1 MPPDPNRFCCLD
13 GRDHSDESEKGNIL
27 TRQARSELTIVPE
40 LDGVR
45 GIAILLV
52 LGFHFGHVLPHPGNE
67 LFGLGWAGVDLF
79 FVLSG
84 YLITRILY
92 STKEYPGYF
101 VNFYGRRFLRIF
113 PLAFA
118 FLAAY
123 FWIALPLA
131 HHFGYD
137 LDRNGSD
144 QLWYWAYLANWH
156 NGIHGSLTHLWS
168 LSIEEQFYLIWP
180 SVVFVMSKKNLQRL
194 CVWLIALP
202 LIFRF
207 LLMGVFHYSILTQGM
222 TFCRTEALALGAL
235 IALCGQVRILPWL
248 AVPAAAGVLV
258 IAATIGSDGRIMGIY
273 GLTLVAFACAGVVN
287 EVIRGAGS
295 ASVASRLLRSS
306 GLRRFGKYSYAIY
319 VLHAP
324 ILAATFH
331 IYAKAPTPVRGC
343 ILFFVGIAL
352 SYVAGWASWHLLESR
367 ILRLKR
373 YFAYNRDGI
382 GTREATALATG

>member
-1 MPPDPNRFCCLD
+1 
-13 GRDHSDESEKGNIL
+13 L
-27 TRQARSELTIVPE
+27 TRHVELTVIPE

-52 LGFHFGHVLPHPGNE
+52 LAFHFGHMLPGYGNQ
-67 LFGLGWAGVDLF
+67 LFSLGWTGVDLF

-84 YLITRILY
+84 FLITRILWTTRD
-92 STKEYPGYF
+92 SPEYF
-101 VNFYGRRFLRIF
+101 SSFYGRRILRIF

-118 FLAAY
+118 FLASY

-156 NGIHGSLTHLWS
+156 PHGLHGSLSHLWS

-180 SVVFVMSKKNLQRL
+180 TVVFAIALKNLRRL
-194 CVWLIALP
+194 CIVLILLP
-202 LIFRF
+202 LALRYV
-207 LLMGVFHYSILTQGM
+207 LMGIFHLSIHTIPGM

-235 IALCGQVRILPWL
+235 IALSLGIEGLAIPRLPKL
-248 AVPAAAGVLV
+248 ALASAVGVLA
-258 IAATIGSDGRIMGIY
+258 IALTAGTESNLMGIY
-273 GLTLVAFACAGVVN
+273 GLTLVALACAGFVLRAVQS
-287 EVIRGAGS
+287 AGDS
-295 ASVASRLLRSS
+295 TRLSSMLRSS
-306 GLRRFGKYSYAIY
+306 WLRRFGKYSYAIY

-324 ILAATFH
+324 IVAVAFH
-331 IYAKAPTPVRGC
+331 LYARSPTPLRGC
-343 ILFFVGIAL
+343 TLFFAGIIS
-352 SYVAGWASWHLLESR
+352 SYLAGWVSWHLFESK

-373 YFAYNRDGI
+373 YFEYDQARKQP
-382 GTREATALATG
+382 AAAVAVS

>member
-1 MPPDPNRFCCLD
+1 VAF
-13 GRDHSDESEKGNIL
+13 L
-27 TRQARSELTIVPE
+27 TRQTSAELTIVPE

-45 GIAILLV
+45 GIAILVV
-52 LGFHFGHVLPHPGNE
+52 LGFHFGHILPRPGNA

-84 YLITRILY
+84 YLITRILWTTRECRSY
-92 STKEYPGYF
+92 LVT
-101 VNFYGRRFLRIF
+101 FYGRRILRIF

-156 NGIHGSLTHLWS
+156 NGLHGSLTHLWS

-180 SVVFVMSKKNLQRL
+180 TVVFATSNKNLQRL
-194 CVWLIALP
+194 CVLLVVLP
-202 LIFRF
+202 LSLRF
-207 LLMGVFHYSILTQGM
+207 LLMGAFHFSVLTRGM

-235 IALCGQVRILPWL
+235 IALRKDLPILPWL
-248 AVPAAAGVLV
+248 AIPSAIGVLV
-258 IAATIGSDGRIMGIY
+258 IAATAGSEGMIMGIY
-273 GLTLVAFACAGVVN
+273 GLTLIALACAGFVQQVVK
-287 EVIRGAGS
+287 GTGS
-295 ASVASRLLRSS
+295 TSVSSRLLRSPW
-306 GLRRFGKYSYAIY
+306 LRRFGKYSYAIY

-331 IYAKAPTPVRGC
+331 LYAKSPTPFRGC
-343 ILFFVGIAL
+343 ALFVLGISF
-352 SYVAGWASWHLLESR
+352 SYAAGWISWHFFESK

-373 YFAYNRDGI
+373 YFAYDPVEIQTTGAV
-382 GTREATALATG
+382 ATA

>member
-1 MPPDPNRFCCLD
+1 VAF
-13 GRDHSDESEKGNIL
+13 L
-27 TRQARSELTIVPE
+27 TRQTLAELTIVPE

-52 LGFHFGHVLPHPGNE
+52 LGFHFGHILPHPGNE

-84 YLITRILY
+84 YLITRILW
-92 STKEYPGYF
+92 TTREDRNYF
-101 VNFYGRRFLRIF
+101 VNFYGRRILRIF

-156 NGIHGSLTHLWS
+156 NGLHGSLSHLWS

-180 SVVFVMSKKNLQRL
+180 TVVFATSHKNLQRL
-194 CVWLIALP
+194 CVLLVVLP
-202 LIFRF
+202 LSLRF
-207 LLMGVFHYSILTQGM
+207 LLMGVFHYSVLTRGM

-235 IALCGQVRILPWL
+235 IALSKEIRILPWL
-248 AVPAAAGVLV
+248 AVPSAVGVLV
-258 IAATIGSDGRIMGIY
+258 IAVTDGADGEIMGIY
-273 GLTLVAFACAGVVN
+273 GLTLVALTCAGFVQEVVK
-287 EVIRGAGS
+287 GAGNR
-295 ASVASRLLRSS
+295 SVLSRFLRSAR
-306 GLRRFGKYSYAIY
+306 LRRFGKYSYAIY
-319 VLHAP
+319 VLHVP
-324 ILAATFH
+324 ILAVTFH
-331 IYAKAPTPVRGC
+331 LYAKAHTPLWGC
-343 ILFFVGIAL
+343 ALFFVGIAL
-352 SYVAGWASWHLLESR
+352 SYLAGWTSWHLFESK

-373 YFAYNRDGI
+373 YFAYDQV
-382 GTREATALATG
+382 GTQTEKTGVAALSVG